1 MFIRNDSRRSM
12 ISLCCSPSVLARWRP
27 ASSGQ
32 AMRHVCDL
40 FVQYVCTYCRPALT
54 ISPSHHLTIDCSG
67 VQTIKQ
73 RVCACVYVFKC
84 VFRRVTGCFI
94 LCIPFSRPLDETI
107 SYISLKLHGR
117 DISKKRAYHVPW
129 CSVHKFDIAVAYVIV
144 VQLITSSYKTVL
156 LTMIDTSDD

>member
-1 MFIRNDSRRSM
+1 MRFVCTVR
-12 ISLCCSPSVLARWRP
+12 LYVL
-27 ASSGQ
+27 SSG
-32 AMRHVCDL
+32 
-40 FVQYVCTYCRPALT
+40 T
-54 ISPSHHLTIDCSG
+54 HHLTIDCSG

-156 LTMIDTSDD
+156 LTMIDSSDD